1 MHYTLQWYAA
11 PTEGRRVA
19 GVATTPRRLL
29 CRTSK
34 LTHFMSESSTANKS
48 YIVAN
53 HVHRKSREFYDKI
66 QSFTEQ
72 KSETQYSL
80 RPIRSQRTTFCNR
93 FHLTVHSSIILSFK
107 QSDHTNTVKTEETTL
122 QGCILNCVSGH
133 NISHVS
139 NLSCVDYCW
148 LPRRKSLVWGKT
160 QMHLGVGSHK
170 AGWQHGWKSLS
181 WVDIPDPRMCP
192 QMATAFVAH
201 QSKLGNPPNDLS
213 DQKKGYWVDSD
224 KFKKNPACMPLLIQT
239 SWNHRVAFFTTSS
252 WVGAPSGREPS
263 GKPFSSRGRAKVILI
278 LTPIF
283 RLIQESSLLLSWY
296 SSSFYHFIRHCYR

>member
-1 MHYTLQWYAA
+1 MQWYAA

-48 YIVAN
+48 YILAN

-139 NLSCVDYCW
+139 NLSCVDYSW
-148 LPRRKSLVWGKT
+148 LPRRKSLVVSIWCGGKHRCTWEPWGGTATRLEK
-160 QMHLGVGSHK
+160 LI
-170 AGWQHGWKSLS
+170 LS
-181 WVDIPDPRMCP
+181 GIPDPRMCHNVP
-192 QMATAFVAH
+192 TN
-201 QSKLGNPPNDLS
+201 G
-213 DQKKGYWVDSD
+213 G
-224 KFKKNPACMPLLIQT
+224 CICC
-239 SWNHRVAFFTTSS
+239 
-252 WVGAPSGREPS
+252 
-263 GKPFSSRGRAKVILI
+263 
-278 LTPIF
+278 TPK
-283 RLIQESSLLLSWY
+283 
-296 SSSFYHFIRHCYR
+296 